1 MKKEPRLPD
10 NKLLSSRSV
19 PGVLLLGAERVL
31 VLPQVGSGPHPVL
44 AAGPQFPYL

>member
-10 NKLLSSRSV
+10 NELLSSCSV
-19 PGVLLLGAERVL
+19 QWVLLLEAERVL
-31 VLPQVGSGPHPVL
+31 VLPQVGFGPHPVL